1 MPYVRSEFGHTSP
14 CWEPMLSW
22 FGEFSL
28 RWAVSGPSC
37 WAMTTIYGLGGG
49 CACPGGRGLESPGGF
64 VDRLVRVLLFT
75 S

>member
-28 RWAVSGPSC
+28 RWAV
-37 WAMTTIYGLGGG
+37 TTLYGLGGG